1 MNIMKNELSE
11 PVYKSKDLGLSTFLF
26 TADHKLV
33 CTTVEDPRK
42 VIFHFRRKQDTDSL
56 ILSYFNG
63 TAQAPAKKLFEN
75 YRTLRGLVYTR
86 TNNVK

>member
-1 MNIMKNELSE
+1 MNKTDIE
-11 PVYKSKDLGLSTFLF
+11 PTYSTRDLGLSTFLI
-26 TADHKLV
+26 TTNHELTGTTLEKPQKL
-33 CTTVEDPRK
+33 
-42 VIFHFRRKQDTDSL
+42 IFHFRRNQKTDTL
-56 ILSYFNG
+56 ILQYFNG